1 MIGVKGAEMEA
12 ALFRIERLGD
22 KRLRF
27 KVSVNASQ
35 YHLVGRVGEMGTC
48 EGVVLYCAVRAVC
61 DAVRRGDQEGHA
73 ALHQAAHAPNS
84 VE

>member
-1 MIGVKGAEMEA
+1 MIGVRGAEMEA
-12 ALFRIERLGD
+12 ALFRIERLSD

-35 YHLVGRVGEMGTC
+35 YHLVGRVGERETC
-48 EGVVLYCAVRAVC
+48 EGVVLYRARGAVRDAVC
-61 DAVRRGDQEGHA
+61 GGDQEGHA

-84 VE
+84 ME